1 MLIRQETTADID
13 AIDAVHAVAFSIDP
27 VTGTPIE
34 GGSEPVEVGL
44 VRALRSDSGWVD
56 ALSLVAESKSRIV
69 GHVVCTVGAI
79 ADTPALGLGP
89 IGVLPIEQGRG
100 IGTALMHSVLGAADG
115 LGYPA
120 VVLLGQVD
128 YYQRFGFVSARSLG
142 ISPTEPSWGD
152 SFQARPLAAWSASVA
167 GVFEYASPFAA
178 LE

>member
-1 MLIRQETTADID
+1 MLIRQETATETN
-13 AIDAVHAVAFSIDP
+13 AIDAVHAAAFAVDP

-56 ALSLVAESKSRIV
+56 ALSLVAESKSRVV

-79 ADTPALGLGP
+79 AETPALGLGP
-89 IGVLPIEQGRG
+89 IGVLPTEQGRG
-100 IGTALMHSVLGAADG
+100 VGTALMHSVLGAADS
-115 LGYPA
+115 LGYPV
-120 VVLLGQVD
+120 VVLLGRVD
-128 YYQRFGFVSARSLG
+128 YYQRFGFVPARSLG
-142 ISPTEPSWGD
+142 ISPTEPSWGE
-152 SFQARPLAAWSASVA
+152 SFQARELAAWSASIA